1 MGVVATRFVVVG
13 VKDLGGENNRL
24 VSNLSEALGV

>member
-1 MGVVATRFVVVG
+1 MVVVATRFVVG